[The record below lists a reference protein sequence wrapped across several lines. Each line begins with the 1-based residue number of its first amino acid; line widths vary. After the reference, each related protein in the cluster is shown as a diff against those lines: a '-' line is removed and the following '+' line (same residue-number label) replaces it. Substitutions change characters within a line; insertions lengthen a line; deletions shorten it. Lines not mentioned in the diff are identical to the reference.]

1 MHDTIVLHS
10 NEMRQKKS
18 AIKEKPKLWFSDC
31 AAETILTCI
40 KVVELAQTKFKTA
53 WNWLWLTD
61 FQFSDI

>member
-1 MHDTIVLHS
+1 MRMMHNTIVLHS

-18 AIKEKPKLWFSDC
+18 AIKEKAKLWFSDPQS

-53 WNWLWLTD
+53 ELVVTHR
-61 FQFSDI
+61 F